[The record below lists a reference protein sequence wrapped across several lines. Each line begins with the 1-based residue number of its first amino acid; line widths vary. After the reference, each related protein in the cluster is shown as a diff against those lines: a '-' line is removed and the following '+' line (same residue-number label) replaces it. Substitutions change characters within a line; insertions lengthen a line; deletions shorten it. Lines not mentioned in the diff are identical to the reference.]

1 MRFKLNIPEYSIKTE
16 TEYTNDVL
24 KENKRFPVLTIGR
37 DSYIEEVI
45 VDNVLDKGLVYNV
58 QIGRYSSVAHDVS
71 FVVDM
76 NHDYKRVCQ
85 GRISKA
91 EYKRP
96 EMTKRKGSIVIMND
110 CWIGEKATIL
120 SGVTIGNGAVVAAEA
135 VVTKDVPSYAIVA
148 GNPAKVIG
156 YRFDDKQIEALNLIR
171 WWNWSEE
178 KVCASAQYLYGYIDE
193 FIARYIDDAKE
204 ELSNIV
210 PADVVPI
217 EKQCKGEEKI
227 IFYIPDFEQDY
238 PTFPQVIDAFVKSY
252 ENTNTELLLYI
263 KEDDLL
269 KDKLDILDGIFAD
282 YEDVNCYVNLYIGNL
297 DDERSLFAQVD
308 AYVTNRS
315 LDNVKHMDM
324 ADLFGIPTISS
335 VDIPIFSEKQIGKIV
350 KVSEKSIER
359 AQGITKDTNKEEI
372 LQIIR
377 AMKSQN
383 NAINSLQQDV
393 KQVYNTMSQLSVNQF
408 AMNCSVNNLKYEI
421 LASGNEMVYPIVED
435 GNKAI
440 DLIINEGKSMSRFGD
455 GEFAVI
461 AGVNR
466 QKFQRADAKLGMRLK
481 EILTSK
487 SDNILVCIADTYGDL
502 SKYNDD
508 CRYNIRAYMSEKVRA
523 EHYELLDMTRTY
535 YDTYVTRPYASYVD
549 NDTDAPKKRFD
560 KLKKI
565 WQGKKLLIIEGE
577 KTRMGVGNDLFEE
590 AADIQRILGPAVD
603 AFDMYDDILAEAKKQ
618 DKERLVL
625 IAMGATATVLAYDLA
640 NEGFQALD
648 IGHIDIEYEWMLAGK
663 GKKTAVKNKYNN
675 EVAGGDIVE
684 DIIDPVYESQ
694 IIARFV

>member
-24 KENKRFPVLTIGR
+24 KEHKKFPVLTIGR

-45 VDNVLDKGLVYNV
+45 VDNALDERLVYSV
-58 QIGRYSSVAHDVS
+58 QIGRYSSIAHDVS
-71 FVVDM
+71 FIVDM

-85 GRISKA
+85 GRISGVD
-91 EYKRP
+91 YKRP
-96 EMTKRKGSIVIMND
+96 ELTKRKGAITIMND

-135 VVTKDVPSYAIVA
+135 VVTKDVPAYAIVA
-148 GNPAKVIG
+148 GNPAKIIG

-171 WWNWSEE
+171 WWNWSED
-178 KVCASAQYLYGYIDE
+178 KVRSQAEELYGDIDE
-193 FIARYIDDAKE
+193 FISKHISEAQKE
-204 ELSNIV
+204 LTSIV
-210 PADVVPI
+210 PADIIPI
-217 EKQCKGEEKI
+217 EKQCEGEEKI
-227 IFYIPDFEQDY
+227 ILYIPDFEQDY

-263 KEDDLL
+263 REDDLL
-269 KDKLDILDGIFAD
+269 QDKLAILDEIFTS
-282 YEDVNCYVNLYIGNL
+282 YEDANCYVNLYIGNL
-297 DDERSLFAQVD
+297 EDERSLFGQVD
-308 AYVTNRS
+308 AYITNRS
-315 LDNVKHMDM
+315 LDNVQHIDM
-324 ADLFGIPTISS
+324 ADLFGIPIISS
-335 VDIPIFSEKQIGKIV
+335 VDMPIFSERGIGKIV
-350 KVSEKSIER
+350 KVSDKNLK
-359 AQGITKDTNKEEI
+359 AVQGVSQGADKEDM
-372 LQIIR
+372 LQIIK

-383 NAINSLQQDV
+383 SAINNLQQDV
-393 KQVYNTMSQLSVNQF
+393 QQVYSTMSQLSVNQY

-421 LASGNEMVYPIVED
+421 LASGDEMVYPIVED
-435 GNKAI
+435 GDKAI

-461 AGVNR
+461 AGENR
-466 QKFQRADAKLGMRLK
+466 QKFQRADNKLGIRLK
-481 EILTSK
+481 EVLTSNT
-487 SDNILVCIADTYGDL
+487 DNVLVCIADTYGDL

-523 EHYELLDMTRTY
+523 EHYELLDMNRTY

-549 NDTDAPKKRFD
+549 NNTEAPKQRFN

-577 KTRMGVGNDLFEE
+577 KTRMGVGNDLFDG
-590 AADIQRILGPAVD
+590 ALDIKRILGPAVD
-603 AFDMYDDILAEAKKQ
+603 AFDRYDDILAEAKKQ
-618 DKERLVL
+618 EKDRLVL
-625 IAMGATATVLAYDLA
+625 IAMGATATVLAFDLA
-640 NEGFQALD
+640 KEGFQALD

-684 DIIDPVYESQ
+684 DIKDPVYESQ
-694 IIARFV
+694 IIAKFV